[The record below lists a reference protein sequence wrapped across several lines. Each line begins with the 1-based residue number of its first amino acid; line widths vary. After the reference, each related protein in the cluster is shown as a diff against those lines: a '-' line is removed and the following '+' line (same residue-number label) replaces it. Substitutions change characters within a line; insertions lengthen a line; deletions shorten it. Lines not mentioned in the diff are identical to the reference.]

1 MITNEKLIGLGLFK
15 LKDIGEQQHLL
26 KYLNECMS
34 IFEAVCIIL
43 TLHGLEISQ
52 YEFKGVNES
61 YSAFLLSTLLLYTT
75 CCMNLPL

>member
-1 MITNEKLIGLGLFK
+1 MITNKKLTGLGLVK
-15 LKDIGEQQHLL
+15 LKDIGEQRHLL

-52 YEFKGVNES
+52 HEFKRVNG
-61 YSAFLLSTLLLYTT
+61 LSHIVLFYLALY
-75 CCMNLPL
+75 CFIHLVV